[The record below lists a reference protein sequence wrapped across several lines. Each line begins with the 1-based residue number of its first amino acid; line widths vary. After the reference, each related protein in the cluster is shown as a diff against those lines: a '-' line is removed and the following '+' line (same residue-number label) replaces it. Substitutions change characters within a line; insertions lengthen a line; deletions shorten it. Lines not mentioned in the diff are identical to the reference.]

1 MENNY
6 LVIMA
11 GGVGSRFWPIS
22 REECPKQFLD
32 ILGVGKTLLQMTLER
47 FRGVI
52 AREHVWVVTSA
63 DYASLVREQLP
74 EVPQENILLEPC
86 RRNTA
91 PCICYVS
98 WRIKKENPK
107 ANIVV
112 VPSDHLITDIPTFR
126 NVISET
132 LDFAAETDAIITLG
146 MRPQYPETG
155 YGYIR
160 ADLSYASSRKGHI
173 YRVDGF
179 KEKPSREVAER
190 YLQSN
195 NYLWNSGIFVW
206 NVSTIVNAFRVYQPE
221 MSKRFEQL
229 LPYYGTPEEQ
239 DQINREYPLCD
250 QISVDYAILEKAE
263 EVFVYPADFGWSD
276 LGTWGSLRQ
285 HVGQDEYGN
294 AAIGSHID
302 LYETTGSIIH
312 TSTLKHVVV
321 QGLEGYVVAE
331 KDGTLLICKLSEEQ
345 RIKLFH

>member
-1 MENNY
+1 
-6 LVIMA
+6 
-11 GGVGSRFWPIS
+11 
-22 REECPKQFLD
+22 
-32 ILGVGKTLLQMTLER
+32 
-47 FRGVI
+47 
-52 AREHVWVVTSA
+52 
-63 DYASLVREQLP
+63 
-74 EVPQENILLEPC
+74 
-86 RRNTA
+86 
-91 PCICYVS
+91 
-98 WRIKKENPK
+98 
-107 ANIVV
+107 
-112 VPSDHLITDIPTFR
+112 
-126 NVISET
+126 
-132 LDFAAETDAIITLG
+132 

-239 DQINREYPLCD
+239 EQINREYPLCD